1 MSAPLYLDM
10 LDQLLHPS
18 VAELSKAFVDAQVRF
33 VAGCQQADGGFGGRQ
48 GGSDFYYTDFAVRTL
63 ALLAPEHAALDRAAG
78 YVVHLPRPP
87 QGTIECFNVLN
98 LRRLLASRLAIA
110 VDGVPTDDSSRDPT
124 CMGQSPWTFAP
135 SFLLD
140 QLGACLLPGGGLAR
154 SAGDPRAS
162 AYHTFLGELCFQM
175 LGVDIPAAGRSVA
188 AVEALRQP
196 DGGFAEL
203 AGQTASQTSATAAAV
218 AVLMMH
224 DALSPAKIAEAA
236 QSLACMQSVD
246 GGLKPHAAV
255 ESGDLLSTFTG
266 LTTLWALGGMHL
278 VDLASVAKFLRS
290 TAHPAGG
297 FVSSAGDDTADVEY
311 AYYGV
316 STLALLRGVLP
327 GGSAGQ

>member
-1 MSAPLYLDM
+1 MSAPSYLDM
-10 LDQLLHPS
+10 LDQLLHLG
-18 VAELSKAFVDAQVRF
+18 VVELSKAFVDAQVRF

-63 ALLAPEHAALDRAAG
+63 AFLAPEHAALDRAAG

-98 LRRLLASRLAIA
+98 LRRVLASRLAIA
-110 VDGVPTDDSSRDPT
+110 VDGVPSDDSSLEPA
-124 CMGQSPWTFAP
+124 CMGQSAWTFAP

-154 SAGDPRAS
+154 SAGDRRAS

-175 LGVDIPAAGRSVA
+175 LGVDMPAADRSVA
-188 AVEALRQP
+188 AIEALRQP

-203 AGQTASQTSATAAAV
+203 AGQTASQTSATAAAI

-224 DALSPAKIAEAA
+224 DALLPAKIAETA
-236 QSLACMQSVD
+236 QIFARMQSVY

-255 ESGDLLSTFTG
+255 EGGDLLSTFTG
-266 LTTLWALGGMHL
+266 LTTLWALGGVHL
-278 VDLASVAKFLRS
+278 VDLASIAKFLRS

-297 FVSSAGDDTADVEY
+297 FVSCAGDDMADVEY
-311 AYYGV
+311 TYYGL
-316 STLALLRGVLP
+316 STLALLRAPVSR
-327 GGSAGQ
+327 GGP